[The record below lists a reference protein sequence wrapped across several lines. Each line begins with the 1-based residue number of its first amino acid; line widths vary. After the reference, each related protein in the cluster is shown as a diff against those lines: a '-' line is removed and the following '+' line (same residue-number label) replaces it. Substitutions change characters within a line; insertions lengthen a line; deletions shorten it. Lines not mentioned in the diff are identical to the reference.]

1 MKNLG
6 RFLFSALIILFSV
19 IIVDIVAGKV
29 LNWMLPQIS
38 VKTAMGKT
46 YFALNEVE
54 APVVIVGSSRASH
67 HYVTQI
73 IEDSLGM
80 DAYNVGRNGCYFN
93 YNVCVINSILD
104 RYTPEIII
112 WENSS
117 SYLYE
122 NSDDPLENMYPY
134 YKKNPWVTQ
143 VVNAETE
150 WDVRIYLMS
159 NLYRYN
165 SVIHR
170 IVLRW
175 IEKNNLESDVRKG
188 YEPLTPRRWIAEKAV
203 KKKSDALH
211 NIDKFKIEMLR
222 KIFERTQ
229 WGGVK
234 LIYVE
239 SPIFSDNQTAVLSG
253 ADNEVKKMALEY
265 GVCYVDNRN
274 LDVFVGYSEYFNDRT
289 HLNSIGAETYTK
301 TFIGQLRNKR
311 ILTD

>member
-1 MKNLG
+1 M
-6 RFLFSALIILFSV
+6 IVLFSV
-19 IIVDIVAGKV
+19 IIVDTVAGKV
-29 LNWMLPQIS
+29 LDWMLPQIS

-54 APVVIVGSSRASH
+54 APVVIIGSSRASH
-67 HYVTQI
+67 HYVSQI

-80 DAYNVGRNGCYFN
+80 EAYNVGRDGCFFS

-112 WENSS
+112 WENGSNS
-117 SYLYE
+117 LYE
-122 NSDDPLENMYPY
+122 NSDDPLENIYSY

-143 VVNAETE
+143 IVNAEIE
-150 WDVRIYLMS
+150 WDVRVYLMS

-175 IEKNNLESDVRKG
+175 FEKNGRELDAEKG
-188 YEPLTPRRWIAEKAV
+188 YEPLTPRRWIAEKQSEQNQDV
-203 KKKSDALH
+203 QR
-211 NIDKFKIEMLR
+211 NIDNLKIEMLR
-222 KIFERTQ
+222 KTFERAQ
-229 WGGVK
+229 LGGVN

-239 SPIFSDNQTAVLSG
+239 SPIYSENQASGLFG
-253 ADNEVKKMALEY
+253 ADKEVRRMALEH

-274 LDVFVGYSEYFNDRT
+274 LDVFVGHSEYFNDRT
-289 HLNSIGAETYTK
+289 HLNSIGAEMYTK
-301 TFIGQLRNKR
+301 IFIGQLRNKR

>member
-1 MKNLG
+1 M
-6 RFLFSALIILFSV
+6 IILFSV

-46 YFALNEVE
+46 YFALNEVK

-80 DAYNVGRNGCYFN
+80 DAYNVGRDGCFFS
-93 YNVCVINSILD
+93 YNVSVINSILD

-117 SYLYE
+117 SSLYE
-122 NSDDPLENMYPY
+122 NSDDPLENIYPY
-134 YKKNPWVTQ
+134 YKKNLWVTQ
-143 VVNAETE
+143 IVNAETE
-150 WDVRIYLMS
+150 WDVRVCLMS

-175 IEKNNLESDVRKG
+175 IEKNDLESDIRKG
-188 YEPLTPRRWIAEKAV
+188 YEPLTPQRWIAEKAV
-203 KKKSDALH
+203 KKESGVLH
-211 NIDKFKIEMLR
+211 NIDNLKIEMLR
-222 KIFERTQ
+222 RIFERVQ
-229 WGGVK
+229 LGGGE

-239 SPIFSDNQTAVLSG
+239 SPIFSENQTAVLSG

-274 LDVFVGYSEYFNDRT
+274 LDVLVEHSEYFNDRT
-289 HLNSIGAETYTK
+289 HLNSIGAEMYTK
-301 TFIGQLRNKR
+301 IFIGQLRNKR